1 GPAVHTFYL
10 RRRVQASVTILDKVL
25 LARDTSKAP
34 STAYLPARRNTMT
47 KRLVAGVIACA
58 AALAVAVLAADTARE
73 QKLQQ
78 AIDLMESKGDLAKAI
93 PIFEDVARSSDRAL
107 AARALL
113 HLGQAQER
121 QGADKARATYDRI
134 VKEFRNQTET
144 VAAAQQR
151 LAALGGSRGSS
162 VVRNRMLCETCGDSE
177 ADFSPD
183 GRLMVFTDWDNNDL
197 AIRNISSGQVRR
209 LFTRPAELKDDS
221 YPETPVFS
229 PDLKQVAYLWW
240 ENDHAE
246 LRIMPTEPGA
256 RSRTLLNTREIDYY
270 TLAGWFPDGKS
281 ILVVL
286 ERPDKTSELS
296 RVSISGGTITKL
308 KSLGW
313 RRFSRARMTSD
324 GKYIVYSASA
334 TNPKEPLRGGAPDPS
349 GQHIWVLAADGSSEA
364 EIVKTSGVNRDP
376 VWTP

>member
-1 GPAVHTFYL
+1 AHRGQSHIAAAAEAGGGSVGPAVHTFYL

-162 VVRNRMLCETCGDSE
+162 V
-177 ADFSPD
+177 
-183 GRLMVFTDWDNNDL
+183 
-197 AIRNISSGQVRR
+197 
-209 LFTRPAELKDDS
+209 
-221 YPETPVFS
+221 
-229 PDLKQVAYLWW
+229 
-240 ENDHAE
+240 
-246 LRIMPTEPGA
+246 
-256 RSRTLLNTREIDYY
+256 
-270 TLAGWFPDGKS
+270 
-281 ILVVL
+281 
-286 ERPDKTSELS
+286 
-296 RVSISGGTITKL
+296 
-308 KSLGW
+308 
-313 RRFSRARMTSD
+313 
-324 GKYIVYSASA
+324 
-334 TNPKEPLRGGAPDPS
+334 
-349 GQHIWVLAADGSSEA
+349 
-364 EIVKTSGVNRDP
+364 
-376 VWTP
+376 